1 MMKGITLDFD
11 HTVVEVNKRNNG
23 SVYLR
28 LIDVESKY
36 SAYLEK
42 AEFEE
47 VIKAIGDRALWPA
60 PQKEPTK

>member
-47 VIKAIGDRALWPA
+47 VIKAMETVHFGN
-60 PQKEPTK
+60 QV